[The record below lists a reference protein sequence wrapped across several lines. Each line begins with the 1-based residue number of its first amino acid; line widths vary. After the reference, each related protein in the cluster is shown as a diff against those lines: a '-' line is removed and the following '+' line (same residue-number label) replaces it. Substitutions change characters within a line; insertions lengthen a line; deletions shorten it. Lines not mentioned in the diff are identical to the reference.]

1 MTTRRAGKI
10 SHHHLGVGQPRL
22 GFHRHLVGKAPERAG
37 LFRHGEVREERRE
50 ALSRPRASRAGILFV
65 PYKLTR
71 RRVKEM
77 RMRGRGKLFA
87 VVDGEGGVPKPNF
100 KILWEGRVPE
110 WNWEPP
116 GWGTVD
122 ERSKGLERHR
132 FGFV

>member
-1 MTTRRAGKI
+1 
-10 SHHHLGVGQPRL
+10 
-22 GFHRHLVGKAPERAG
+22 
-37 LFRHGEVREERRE
+37 
-50 ALSRPRASRAGILFV
+50 
-65 PYKLTR
+65 
-71 RRVKEM
+71 
-77 RMRGRGKLFA
+77 MRGRGKLFA

-132 FGFV
+132 FGFVLVIKFPCFHLFRLDNQYRLP